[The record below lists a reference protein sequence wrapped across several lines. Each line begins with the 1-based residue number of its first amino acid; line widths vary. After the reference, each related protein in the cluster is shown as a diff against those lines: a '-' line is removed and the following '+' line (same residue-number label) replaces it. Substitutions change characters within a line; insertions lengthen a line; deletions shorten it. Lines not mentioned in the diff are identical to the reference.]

1 MLGVLI
7 WPLIILVPGRFGPL
21 PTRPCHTSSSRRVAS
36 RTCQHQRR
44 VFTQRRVIGFLSGAC
59 ADGVSRTWSRRV
71 FWAAVIGSGEQDLD
85 LRPVARVGKNRAT
98 NPWVAARAQVLGQV
112 RIVSACLR
120 SLNWLLA
127 LGILPVKAIEPG
139 VSICPLACSGNIL
152 LVQRSPASTPTPIP
166 PPLLFPPLHS
176 ATPTSS
182 LPIRLSWN
190 WRLVL
195 RKTRKLE
202 VRLQQVIQIPR
213 LRLRVVLKKT
223 CNTSPTLGISSIMKN
238 NDVLVKR
245 EPVIRNLS

>member
-7 WPLIILVPGRFGPL
+7 WPLNWFRVALVPYLLDHATPHQVG
-21 PTRPCHTSSSRRVAS
+21 AS

-44 VFTQRRVIGFLSGAC
+44 VFTQGRVIGFLSGAC

-71 FWAAVIGSGEQDLD
+71 FWAAVIGPGEQDLD
-85 LRPVARVGKNRAT
+85 LRPVARGGKNRAT

-182 LPIRLSWN
+182 LPIRLSFMVVE
-190 WRLVL
+190 LAPSPSEDT
-195 RKTRKLE
+195 KTRGSFAAGE
-202 VRLQQVIQIPR
+202 
-213 LRLRVVLKKT
+213 
-223 CNTSPTLGISSIMKN
+223 GINRWYRSQGCG
-238 NDVLVKR
+238 
-245 EPVIRNLS
+245 